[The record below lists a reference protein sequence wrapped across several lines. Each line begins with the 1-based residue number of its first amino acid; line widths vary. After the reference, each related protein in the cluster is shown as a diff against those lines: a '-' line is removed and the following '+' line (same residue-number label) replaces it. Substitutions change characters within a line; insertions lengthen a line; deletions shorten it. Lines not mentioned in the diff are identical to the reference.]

1 MVIQQRA
8 LLRALSDCCPS
19 RAGVA
24 VSGAQPACDAVPDS
38 SPAHRRAA
46 AKPADRRP
54 ARRRA
59 ELAPRAGDWR
69 KNAQPDR
76 RLLGGSRT
84 HRRPRCPANPRCTGR
99 RLNQFAC
106 SGNSRSHRTSNAVTL
121 GVYSCSSP
129 NDELPQGAR
138 MAALAPSSQDRWLD
152 LNDVLRELVTEGYLS
167 QDDTETALTQR
178 RSAVNIQLHPLEFLA
193 SQQFD
198 DLKRPGKKLDLE
210 TLTAWLAKA
219 SGQPYMRI
227 DPLKINVAAVTP
239 LMSYAFAQRHKILAV
254 AVDRESV
261 TIASAQPY
269 VRSWEAD
276 LAHVLKLQIKRV
288 VANPTDIQRMAMEFF
303 RLAKSVS
310 GANASEQKMSNM
322 GNFEQ
327 LLKLGA
333 SDQEPDANDAHIV
346 NIVDWLFQYAF
357 QQRASDIHI
366 EPRREQGTVRFRIDG
381 VLHNVYQFPA
391 QVIMAIVSRLKSLG
405 RMNVAEK
412 RKPQDGR
419 VKTTTPE
426 NREVELRLST
436 LPTAFGEK
444 MVMRIFDPE
453 VLLKDFDQL
462 GFSSDDLRRWQEM
475 TRQPNGI
482 ILVTGPTGSGK
493 TTTLYTTLKK
503 LATSEVNLCT
513 IEDPIEMV
521 EPAFNQMQVQHN
533 IDLSFAAG
541 VRALMRQDPDIIMI
555 GEIRDLE
562 TAEMAIQAAL
572 TGHLVLSTLHTN
584 DAPSA
589 ISRMLELGVPHYLL
603 KATILGVM
611 AQRLVRTLCPHC
623 KAPINLNETDWQTLT
638 RPWQAPVPPGAH
650 QAVGCVECRDTG
662 YRGRAGVYEIMV
674 MSDNIKALISADLDL
689 TAMRRQAFK
698 EGTRSLRLSGAQK
711 VSAGLTTLEEVLRV
725 TPQSEQR

>member
-1 MVIQQRA
+1 M
-8 LLRALSDCCPS
+8 
-19 RAGVA
+19 A
-24 VSGAQPACDAVPDS
+24 VHAS
-38 SPAHRRAA
+38 S
-46 AKPADRRP
+46 
-54 ARRRA
+54 
-59 ELAPRAGDWR
+59 
-69 KNAQPDR
+69 
-76 RLLGGSRT
+76 ST
-84 HRRPRCPANPRCTGR
+84 
-99 RLNQFAC
+99 
-106 SGNSRSHRTSNAVTL
+106 
-121 GVYSCSSP
+121 
-129 NDELPQGAR
+129 
-138 MAALAPSSQDRWLD
+138 DRWLD
-152 LNDVLRELVTEGYLS
+152 LNDLLRDLVAQGHLEQS
-167 QDDTETALTQR
+167 DAETAITLR
-178 RSAVNIQLHPLEFLA
+178 RGSANAQLHPLEFLA
-193 SQQFD
+193 AQAFED
-198 DLKRPGKKLDLE
+198 GKRPGRKLDLE
-210 TLTAWLAKA
+210 TLTAWLAA
-219 SGQPYMRI
+219 QCGQPYMRI

-239 LMSYAFAQRHKILAV
+239 LMSYAFAQRHRILAV

-269 VRSWEAD
+269 VHAWEAD
-276 LAHVLKLQIKRV
+276 LSHVLKLPIKRV
-288 VANPTDIQRMAMEFF
+288 VANPGDIQRMTVEFF

-310 GANASEQKMSNM
+310 GATAVDQKSSHM

-366 EPRREQGTVRFRIDG
+366 EPRREHGTVRFRIDG
-381 VLHNVYQFPA
+381 VLHNVYQFPP
-391 QVIMAIVSRLKSLG
+391 QVIMAVVSRLKSLG

-419 VKTTTPE
+419 VKTSTPAGG
-426 NREVELRLST
+426 EVELRLST

-444 MVMRIFDPE
+444 LVMRIFDPD

-462 GFSSDDLRRWQEM
+462 GFSGDDLRRWQGM
-475 TRQPNGI
+475 TCQPNGI

-513 IEDPIEMV
+513 IEDPIEMI

-533 IDLSFAAG
+533 IDLTFASG

-589 ISRMLELGVPHYLL
+589 ISRLLELGVPHYLL

-623 KAPINLNETDWQTLT
+623 KAPIALDEVDWQTLT
-638 RPWQAPVPPGAH
+638 RPWQAPVPAGAH
-650 QAVGCVECRDTG
+650 RAVGCAECRDTG
-662 YRGRAGVYEIMV
+662 YRGRAGVYEIML
-674 MSDNIKALISADLDL
+674 MSDGVKALIAADLDL

-698 EGTRSLRLSGAQK
+698 EGMRSLRLSGAQK